1 MVVAVVALTVILG
14 WPGGGTE
21 DSEETVTSITHHT
34 FMSGTYIDIQLTQCN
49 AIWVVHMITGDVF

>member
-34 FMSGTYIDIQLTQCN
+34 FMSGTYIDIQVEVTHS
-49 AIWVVHMITGDVF
+49 V